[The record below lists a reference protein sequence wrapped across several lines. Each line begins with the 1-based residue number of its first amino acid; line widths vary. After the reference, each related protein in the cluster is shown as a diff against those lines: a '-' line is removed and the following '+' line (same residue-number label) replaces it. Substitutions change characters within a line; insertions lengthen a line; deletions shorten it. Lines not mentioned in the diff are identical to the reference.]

1 MTYTIHGALGSPY
14 SMKMRAL
21 LRYRRITH
29 VWSHWGHVQ
38 QLAAENGL
46 PPVIPVIEYPDGSV
60 RNDSTPVLYDLE
72 ARHKGRSVVPP
83 DPAKAFIAHLL
94 EDFADEWLTKAMF
107 GYRWLEE
114 VDQLQM
120 SRWLSF
126 DAMKGGGL
134 ETSQRMAEQF
144 RDRQVGRMAIVGCA
158 RENFPLIEDS
168 TRRVLRA
175 LEDHVVN
182 EQWLFGS
189 RPSLAEF
196 GIYGQFSQL
205 GVDPT
210 PQAMMRADFPYT
222 FRWLLHVDDA
232 SGIEGEWDAPDT
244 PLKPVVQQIL
254 AEAGRVYVP
263 FLLANAEASEA
274 SETTFRIEVDGMP
287 YEQGTFK
294 YQLKCLRDLRSRY
307 AALTA
312 EARELLDPILSES
325 NCLEFL
331 Q

>member
-1 MTYTIHGALGSPY
+1 MYTIHGALGSPY

-29 VWSHWGHVQ
+29 IWSHGSQMQ
-38 QLAAENGL
+38 QLAAEKGL
-46 PPVIPVIEYPDGSV
+46 PPVIPIIEYPDGSF

-72 ARHKGRSVVPP
+72 ERHSERKVVPA
-83 DPAKAFIAHLL
+83 DPAQAFIAHLL

-114 VDQLQM
+114 VDQIQM

-126 DAMKGGGL
+126 DALKGGGL
-134 ETSQRMAEQF
+134 ESSQGMAEVF
-144 RDRQVGRMAIVGCA
+144 RDRQVGRMAIVGCT
-158 RENFPLIEDS
+158 RENFPLIEAS
-168 TRRVLRA
+168 TRRVMHA

-182 EQWLFGS
+182 EHWLFGS

-196 GIYGQFSQL
+196 GIYGQLSQL

-210 PQAMMRADFPYT
+210 AQSMMRADYPYT

-232 SGIEGEWDAPDT
+232 SGIEGEWDEADA
-244 PLKPVVQQIL
+244 PLKSVVQSLL
-254 AEAGRVYVP
+254 AEVGRVYVP
-263 FLLANAEASEA
+263 FLLANATAAEAGEK
-274 SETTFRIEVDGMP
+274 TFRIDVDGMP

-294 YQLKCLRDLRSRY
+294 FQLKCLADLRSRY
-307 AALTA
+307 AALSDET
-312 EARELLDPILSES
+312 RGRIDPVLSAA

>member
-1 MTYTIHGALGSPY
+1 MYTIHGALGSPY
-14 SMKMRAL
+14 SLKMRAL
-21 LRYRRITH
+21 MRYRRITH
-29 VWSHWGHVQ
+29 IWSHGSKMQ
-38 QLAAENGL
+38 QLAAEKGL
-46 PPVIPVIEYPDGSV
+46 PPVIPIIKYPDGSF

-72 ARHKGRSVVPP
+72 ARHKRRSVIPP

-107 GYRWLEE
+107 GYRWLED

-126 DAMKGGGL
+126 DALKGGGL
-134 ETSQRMAEQF
+134 ETSQGMAEQF
-144 RDRQVGRMAIVGCA
+144 RERQVGRMAIVGCT
-158 RENFPLIEDS
+158 RENFPLIDDS
-168 TRRVLRA
+168 TRRTMQA
-175 LEDHVVN
+175 LESHVVN
-182 EQWLFGS
+182 EHWLFGT

-196 GIYGQFSQL
+196 GIYGQLSQL

-210 PQAMMRADFPYT
+210 AQAMMRTDFPHT

-232 SGIEGEWDAPDT
+232 SGINGEWAAADA

-254 AEAGRVYVP
+254 AEVGRVYVP

-312 EARELLDPILSES
+312 ETRERVDPILSES